1 MFSDFGISEQIYSL
15 ADPHIALKN
24 GGYLVIDRTEAMTV
38 IDVNTGSFVGESDL
52 ESTVFETN
60 LYAAR
65 EIARQ
70 VRLRNIGGIVVVDFI
85 DMADP
90 EHCAAVESEL
100 SLALLGDRA
109 KCRLLPMSELCL
121 STFTRKRTENDLA
134 EFLLKPCVHCTR
146 QGFVFSDRY
155 MAIRLRGEIM
165 DRFADGYR
173 AVVIELNRGL
183 MEAILSGRYFR
194 EELQSVWQDKRI
206 YMVPHSTWQEERF
219 TIRGDNSGV
228 LSLPDN
234 AQILY

>member
-1 MFSDFGISEQIYSL
+1 
-15 ADPHIALKN
+15 
-24 GGYLVIDRTEAMTV
+24 
-38 IDVNTGSFVGESDL
+38 
-52 ESTVFETN
+52 
-60 LYAAR
+60 
-65 EIARQ
+65 
-70 VRLRNIGGIVVVDFI
+70 
-85 DMADP
+85 
-90 EHCAAVESEL
+90 
-100 SLALLGDRA
+100 
-109 KCRLLPMSELCL
+109 
-121 STFTRKRTENDLA
+121 
-134 EFLLKPCVHCTR
+134 
-146 QGFVFSDRY
+146 
-155 MAIRLRGEIM
+155 M